1 MDLLKNRS
9 IFLLEDL
16 DMSKND
22 DNKRCSISVS
32 LTPKERD
39 ELKEIAKKYGLSL
52 SAFLRLAAAKY
63 VENEKKN

>member
-1 MDLLKNRS
+1 
-9 IFLLEDL
+9 
-16 DMSKND
+16 MSKND

-63 VENEKKN
+63 VEDSKGNKGE